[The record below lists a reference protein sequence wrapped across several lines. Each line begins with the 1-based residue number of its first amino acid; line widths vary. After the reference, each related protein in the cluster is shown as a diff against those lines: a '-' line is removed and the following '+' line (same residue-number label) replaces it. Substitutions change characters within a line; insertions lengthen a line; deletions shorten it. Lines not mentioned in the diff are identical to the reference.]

1 MRIEFKG
8 SCLKQDK
15 ISFNHRKIV
24 NIYIVYEITKHFD
37 IDSYQTLENCLI
49 GAVKLNKLPDI
60 DQYKYSGYGIGFGR
74 KGSFSLGN
82 ETGRNAIIFGVDMS
96 SSPHFDNKKK
106 DILIL
111 GKGPTRIRTY
121 TGYRKIPFSQL
132 YKNNTKFCLSLHYN

>member
-37 IDSYQTLENCLI
+37 IDSYRTLENCLI

-60 DQYKYSGYGIGFGR
+60 DQYKYSGYGIGFDR

-96 SSPHFDNKKK
+96 SSPHVDNKKK

>member
-37 IDSYQTLENCLI
+37 IDSYRTLENCLI

-60 DQYKYSGYGIGFGR
+60 DQYKYSGYGIGFDR